1 MFCKFFSK
9 NNRLLIKLKGEEMA
23 TYIVGDLH
31 GCFDEFQ
38 LLLKKG
44 NYDPKQDELFVT
56 GDLVARGK
64 DSLACLRF
72 VKDPANNTKMVLGNH
87 DLHLLSTLLGIKRVK
102 PNDKVEPIFQ
112 SEDRLELQ
120 NWLRNQPLVIQHPT
134 HKFLLV
140 HAGIS
145 PEWSLSTTLHCAK
158 EAEAVLQS
166 SEYANYIA
174 QMYENSPQRWSDD
187 LQGIERWRY
196 IINVF
201 TRMRFCYTD
210 KRLDFECKLPIEEAP
225 KELIAWFESDNP
237 LYKEQNI
244 IFGHWA
250 SLMGKCPIPNIY
262 ALDTGCAWGNDLTM
276 LRWED
281 KQIFTQK
288 RLK

>member
-1 MFCKFFSK
+1 
-9 NNRLLIKLKGEEMA
+9 MA

-31 GCFDEFQ
+31 GCFKEFQ
-38 LLLKKG
+38 LLLEKV
-44 NYDPKQDELFVT
+44 NYTPEQDELFLT
-56 GDLVARGK
+56 GDLVARGE

-72 VKDPANNTKMVLGNH
+72 VKDPTNNAKTVLGNH

-102 PNDKVEPIFQ
+102 PNDKVAPIFQ
-112 SEDRLELQ
+112 VEDRLELQ
-120 NWLRNQPLVIQHPT
+120 NWLRNRPLAIHHPT

-145 PEWSLSTTLHCAK
+145 PEWDLATTLNCAK
-158 EAEAVLQS
+158 EAERVLQS
-166 SEYANYIA
+166 SEYADYIA
-174 QMYENSPQRWSDD
+174 QMYENNPQRWSED

-196 IINVF
+196 IINVL

-210 KRLDFECKLPIEEAP
+210 KRLDFECKLPVEEAP
-225 KELIAWFESDNP
+225 KDLVAWFELDNP
-237 LYKEQNI
+237 LYKEQEI

-250 SLMGKCPIPNIY
+250 SLMGKCPYRNIH
-262 ALDTGCAWGNDLTM
+262 ALDTGCAWGSHLTM